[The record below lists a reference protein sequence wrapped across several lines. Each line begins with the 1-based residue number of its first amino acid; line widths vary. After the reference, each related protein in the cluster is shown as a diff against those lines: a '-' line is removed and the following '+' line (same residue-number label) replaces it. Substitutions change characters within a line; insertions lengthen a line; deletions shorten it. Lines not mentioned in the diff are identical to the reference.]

1 MVCLANRTRR
11 PRASISLAALKALL
25 IFLPELVALKTL
37 AVLSSVLVAVPF
49 YYLVR
54 YVSERLVAAFLT
66 TLLLMSGML
75 IEIMTYGGYPHL
87 LAAAYMVASL
97 FFLDRWLASAR
108 QADLLWSAGC
118 AALVIFTNHFTALI
132 MIACLAVYVPFC
144 GWRRRDQLKPFAKQV
159 AVWGG
164 VASALSILALPWY
177 LKFLSLVAGQGT
189 INASG
194 DELNGLGNILSYVF
208 AEAPLTWLA
217 LASIVPLIAM
227 APIASS
233 GAARLRPIAA
243 ALTIGPLAIFVIT
256 NEPRP
261 FQIMQIGMLL
271 SLGLVISY
279 ALGFVQSLN
288 IRPKVALAARGTLAS
303 GALMLALILL
313 PNGHLRFEDALGR
326 YGALDAPAIEALDW
340 LRENTPPEAA
350 VLPNDRSGWVSYAWW
365 VEGYARRPAFSLI
378 DPNYLAFEEEQEQS
392 AIAARIINESTPA
405 AEARALVRD
414 AGIHYFFIYKP
425 SGGQFQAL
433 VEKVPVLVSFENDD
447 FVILRVDFADQAF
460 NE

>member
-1 MVCLANRTRR
+1 M
-11 PRASISLAALKALL
+11 
-25 IFLPELVALKTL
+25 
-37 AVLSSVLVAVPF
+37 
-49 YYLVR
+49 
-54 YVSERLVAAFLT
+54 
-66 TLLLMSGML
+66 
-75 IEIMTYGGYPHL
+75 
-87 LAAAYMVASL
+87 
-97 FFLDRWLASAR
+97 
-108 QADLLWSAGC
+108 
-118 AALVIFTNHFTALI
+118 
-132 MIACLAVYVPFC
+132 
-144 GWRRRDQLKPFAKQV
+144 
-159 AVWGG
+159 
-164 VASALSILALPWY
+164 
-177 LKFLSLVAGQGT
+177 
-189 INASG
+189 
-194 DELNGLGNILSYVF
+194 F

-365 VEGYARRPAFSLI
+365 VEGYAAAASL
-378 DPNYLAFEEEQEQS
+378 
-392 AIAARIINESTPA
+392 
-405 AEARALVRD
+405 
-414 AGIHYFFIYKP
+414 
-425 SGGQFQAL
+425 
-433 VEKVPVLVSFENDD
+433 
-447 FVILRVDFADQAF
+447 
-460 NE
+460 